1 MQKEEFTQ
9 DDFSEFENS
18 IFKNK
23 LQLTFPIG
31 QKLVFKRKY
40 YFTANPFNVN
50 NENININKNI
60 NNILTTQNNHL
71 LFECGKLVNN
81 NIYMCLAD
89 KVLEYAY
96 KEPNVSEKYM
106 CSLFFPNLAQKS
118 KIFSLHELNDKKHH
132 LYEEQKLSLGKTFIE
147 YNKNIDLFYNMWF
160 SKKKNLIYSKNT
172 QGVESINFTIHPHN
186 IIKFPLEILFKL
198 INSTELVPFIKYNPG
213 NNRGNIYRLYTG
225 NKVSMT
231 GKKIPFLYSFT
242 NSKKGLIM
250 KLTKTLATRKKVG
263 FYILYTDEDAP
274 IEINCEFSSNGDIDI
289 STTFNTPKS
298 IKEIE
303 KLIKYT
309 INKHI
314 LYKINEYL
322 AQSGYSYILFEDFKQ
337 ENIEI
342 KNIEYV
348 TEIKIKKKLKVDDF
362 LKCISSVFTVIEGD
376 INKNSE
382 RVSMQYKRVSN
393 YNELDSIESFINDI
407 F

>member
-1 MQKEEFTQ
+1 MDKHNSTCPTKPMIYKIWNSDETGSPTNLYIFVGKLLKEKDTFKDYLTSEELKLIHRNKTEVKLIYHLIHGDDTIITIKRKIIQFLKFKISTQEIYLYGIKEIKIKASIIFESLSQFEKNVENVNRAELHQFLNNILQTSMSPTVEIIKDILCKKEEFTQ

-242 NSKKGLIM
+242 NSKK
-250 KLTKTLATRKKVG
+250 
-263 FYILYTDEDAP
+263 D
-274 IEINCEFSSNGDIDI
+274 
-289 STTFNTPKS
+289 
-298 IKEIE
+298 
-303 KLIKYT
+303 
-309 INKHI
+309 
-314 LYKINEYL
+314 
-322 AQSGYSYILFEDFKQ
+322 
-337 ENIEI
+337 
-342 KNIEYV
+342 
-348 TEIKIKKKLKVDDF
+348 
-362 LKCISSVFTVIEGD
+362 
-376 INKNSE
+376 
-382 RVSMQYKRVSN
+382 
-393 YNELDSIESFINDI
+393 
-407 F
+407 